1 MLSTLASHYI
11 LLNKNN
17 RYAYALAYGY
27 ATSCGGA
34 IFLRT
39 QVANRLKF
47 MLSLRQRYKF
57 MDNKKI
63 GLVVK
68 AAGSLYT
75 VRDRLSG
82 EVWECRIRGKLR
94 LNDTR
99 TTNPLAVGDAVRY
112 EADTA
117 PVITALLPRRN
128 YIIRRA
134 ANLSK
139 EAHIVAA
146 NIDHALLVVTV
157 DFPRT
162 SMEFI
167 DRFLVSAEAYKI
179 PVSILINKMDLYEAN
194 HLQEVAQL
202 VEIYGAIG
210 YQMLKISAKVDS
222 DIAHIK
228 SLLANKITL
237 FAGNS
242 GVGKSSLINA
252 LNPQLGLR
260 VGEISEYH
268 NKGRHTTTFS
278 EMLEV
283 EKNSYVVDTPGIKG
297 FGLVDIDPSEL
308 SHYFSEIFAAS
319 RGCRFNGCTH
329 VHEPGCA
336 VRQSVE
342 DGGISRNRYV
352 SYLKM
357 LESDEK
363 YRR

>member
-1 MLSTLASHYI
+1 
-11 LLNKNN
+11 
-17 RYAYALAYGY
+17 
-27 ATSCGGA
+27 
-34 IFLRT
+34 
-39 QVANRLKF
+39 
-47 MLSLRQRYKF
+47 

-68 AAGSLYT
+68 VAGSLYT
-75 VRDRLSG
+75 VRDKQSG
-82 EVWECRIRGKLR
+82 GVYECRIRGKLR
-94 LNDTR
+94 LNDAR
-99 TTNPLAVGDAVRY
+99 TTNPLAVGDAVCY
-112 EADTA
+112 KPGAA

-134 ANLSK
+134 TNLSK

-146 NIDHALLVVTV
+146 NIDQAFLLVTV

-162 SMEFI
+162 STEFI
-167 DRFLVSAEAYKI
+167 DRFLVSAEAYRI
-179 PVSILINKMDLYEAN
+179 PVGIVVNKVDLYDARR
-194 HLQEVAQL
+194 LQEAAHL
-202 VEIYGAIG
+202 AEIYGAIG
-210 YQMLKISAKVDS
+210 YQTLKISAKVKD
-222 DIAHIK
+222 DVGLVK
-228 SLLANKITL
+228 SFLANKITL
-237 FAGNS
+237 FSGNS

-252 LNPQLGLR
+252 LNPRLGLR

-283 EKNSYVVDTPGIKG
+283 EENSYVVDTPGIKG

-329 VHEPGCA
+329 AHEPGCA
-336 VRQSVE
+336 VRQSVAS
-342 DGGISRNRYV
+342 GGISQSRYA

-357 LESDEK
+357 LEGDEK

>member
-1 MLSTLASHYI
+1 
-11 LLNKNN
+11 
-17 RYAYALAYGY
+17 
-27 ATSCGGA
+27 
-34 IFLRT
+34 
-39 QVANRLKF
+39 
-47 MLSLRQRYKF
+47 

-75 VRDRLSG
+75 VLDKSSG
-82 EVWECRIRGKLR
+82 AACECRIRGKLR
-94 LNDTR
+94 LNDVC
-99 TTNPLAVGDAVRY
+99 TTNPLAVGDAVYY
-112 EADTA
+112 ESGAA
-117 PVITALLPRRN
+117 PVITARLPRRN

-139 EAHIVAA
+139 EAHVVAA
-146 NIDHALLVVTV
+146 NIDQAFLVVTV

-162 SMEFI
+162 SVEFI

-179 PVSILINKMDLYEAN
+179 PVGIVINKMDLYDAN
-194 HLQEVAQL
+194 RLQEAAQL
-202 VEIYGAIG
+202 AEIYGAIG
-210 YQMLKISAKVDS
+210 YQTLKISVAVKDDVS
-222 DIAHIK
+222 LIK
-228 SLLANKITL
+228 SLLNNKITL
-237 FAGNS
+237 FSGNS

-252 LNPQLGLR
+252 LNPRLGLR

-308 SHYFSEIFAAS
+308 SHYFTEIFAAS
-319 RGCRFNGCTH
+319 RGCKFNGCTH

-336 VRQSVE
+336 VRQSVA
-342 DGGISRNRYV
+342 DGGISRTRYV

-357 LESDEK
+357 LESDGK

>member
-1 MLSTLASHYI
+1 
-11 LLNKNN
+11 
-17 RYAYALAYGY
+17 
-27 ATSCGGA
+27 
-34 IFLRT
+34 
-39 QVANRLKF
+39 
-47 MLSLRQRYKF
+47 

-75 VRDRLSG
+75 VRDKLSG
-82 EVWECRIRGKLR
+82 EACECRIRGKLR
-94 LNDTR
+94 LNDVR

-112 EADTA
+112 EAGNA
-117 PVITALLPRRN
+117 PVVTALLPRRN

-139 EAHIVAA
+139 EAHVVAA
-146 NIDHALLVVTV
+146 NIDQAFLVITV

-167 DRFLVSAEAYKI
+167 DRFLASAEAYQI
-179 PVSILINKMDLYEAN
+179 PVSIIVNKADLYDEER
-194 HLQEVAQL
+194 LQAAAQL
-202 VEIYGAIG
+202 AEAYGAIG
-210 YQMLKISAKVDS
+210 YQTLKTSIKVKN
-222 DIAHIK
+222 DITLIR
-228 SLLANKITL
+228 SLLTNKITL
-237 FAGNS
+237 FSGNS

-283 EKNSYVVDTPGIKG
+283 EKGSYVIDTPGIKG
-297 FGLVDIDPSEL
+297 FGLVDIDRNEL
-308 SHYFSEIFAAS
+308 SHYFPEIFAAS

-329 VHEPGCA
+329 VHEPECA
-336 VRQSVE
+336 VRQSAE
-342 DGGISRNRYV
+342 SGGISQSRYV

-357 LESDEK
+357 LEDDDK

>member
-1 MLSTLASHYI
+1 L
-11 LLNKNN
+11 
-17 RYAYALAYGY
+17 RGY
-27 ATSCGGA
+27 AARKNYAALFLAGEGKPPEFYA
-34 IFLRT
+34 IF
-39 QVANRLKF
+39 A
-47 MLSLRQRYKF
+47 QRYKL

-75 VRDRLSG
+75 VRDKPSG
-82 EVWECRIRGKLR
+82 ELWECRIRGKLR

-99 TTNPLAVGDAVRY
+99 TTNPLAVGDVVHY
-112 EADTA
+112 EAGAT

-139 EAHIVAA
+139 EAHVVAA
-146 NIDHALLVVTV
+146 NIDQAVLVVTV

-179 PVSILINKMDLYEAN
+179 PVGIVINKADLYYEER
-194 HLQEVAQL
+194 LQEAAQL
-202 VEIYGAIG
+202 AELYGSIG
-210 YQMLKISAKVDS
+210 YKTLTTSSKVKG
-222 DIAHIK
+222 DINLLK
-228 SLLANKITL
+228 SLLVGKITL
-237 FAGNS
+237 FSGNS

-260 VGEISEYH
+260 VGEISGYH

-283 EKNSYVVDTPGIKG
+283 ENNSYVVDTPGIKG
-297 FGLVDIDPSEL
+297 FGLVDIDSSEL
-308 SHYFSEIFAAS
+308 SHYFTEIFAAS
-319 RGCRFNGCTH
+319 QGCKFNGCTH

-342 DGGISRNRYV
+342 SGGISSHRYA

-357 LESDEK
+357 LEGDGK

>member
-1 MLSTLASHYI
+1 
-11 LLNKNN
+11 
-17 RYAYALAYGY
+17 
-27 ATSCGGA
+27 
-34 IFLRT
+34 
-39 QVANRLKF
+39 
-47 MLSLRQRYKF
+47 

-75 VRDRLSG
+75 VRDKLSG

-99 TTNPLAVGDAVRY
+99 TTNPLAVGDDVCY
-112 EADTA
+112 ESGAA
-117 PVITALLPRRN
+117 PVVTALLPRRN

-139 EAHIVAA
+139 EAHVVAA
-146 NIDHALLVVTV
+146 NIDQAFLVVTV

-167 DRFLVSAEAYKI
+167 DRFLVSAAAYMI
-179 PVSILINKMDLYEAN
+179 PVGLVINKMDLYDAN
-194 HLQEVAQL
+194 RLQEAAHL
-202 VEIYGAIG
+202 AEIYGAVG
-210 YQMLKISAKVDS
+210 YQTLKVSAKVKDDVS
-222 DIAHIK
+222 LIK
-228 SLLANKITL
+228 SFLDNKITL
-237 FAGNS
+237 FSGNS

-252 LNPQLGLR
+252 LNPQLELR
-260 VGEISEYH
+260 VGEISGYH

-283 EKNSYVVDTPGIKG
+283 KKNSYVVDTPGIKG
-297 FGLVDIDPSEL
+297 FGLVDIDPGEL
-308 SHYFSEIFAAS
+308 SYYFSEIFAAS

-342 DGGISRNRYV
+342 SGGISRNRYA

-357 LESDEK
+357 LENDEK